1 MSAIGP
7 KGCLDLCDTLASVGT
22 DRFLWGTLDLV
33 RKAATPC
40 ASFWC
45 TVQSLPRP
53 NSYYDTAQTASS
65 AAEQQLLHD
74 KLETSLG

>member
-33 RKAATPC
+33 RKAATPW
-40 ASFWC
+40 ASFW
-45 TVQSLPRP
+45 
-53 NSYYDTAQTASS
+53 
-65 AAEQQLLHD
+65 
-74 KLETSLG
+74 